1 MKATLIEAIKIIKRH
16 QKESEADMLMSSELS
31 EAIDTVVAEL
41 EKPLPTDDEIRNMAN
56 EIGEKEVWPIGR
68 QTGFVKGAK
77 WMRDLI
83 QEGRSK

>member
-1 MKATLIEAIKIIKRH
+1 MTPELKDAIEKLKFLSEQIKGSPMK
-16 QKESEADMLMSSELS
+16 
-31 EAIDTVVAEL
+31 EAIDTVVSAL

-83 QEGRSK
+83 QERRIK